1 MAATKAAAAYQNSQ
15 VVHMN
20 VFKLLLR
27 SRCGHLA
34 ARGLAAA
41 TAVAASSLAYAEE
54 AEAPVAVADPNQV
67 IEEVVVIGR
76 YKAAATDI
84 VSERIESDVPMDFLD
99 AEGISRVGDSN
110 VAAALR
116 RVPGVTLVQNQFIYV
131 RGLGERYSS
140 SQLNGAGIPSP
151 DLSRNVLPLDIFPA
165 EIIDALSVQKGWSP
179 EQPAA
184 FGGGNIDIRTK
195 AIPEDRQF
203 SIKLNTGWNTNSS
216 DDGWTY
222 DGGSD
227 DKWGTDDGTRQIP
240 QELVDGI
247 QLYRGNFSAGNIQAL
262 AAQQNINLTAAEA
275 QTLNRE
281 LGTSLNRDIDF
292 KTKSMPADFEGEL
305 TGGYRWFLGDD
316 WELGFLAIGSYN
328 NKWRNRDLTTRSVV
342 QPEQTFTE
350 TERTINQITMS
361 ATLSVGLRFTE
372 DHQVDWLNMF
382 IRNTEDEAN
391 LSEQCSLGQDNRE
404 CEDEVSPT
412 RGRTEKLRFEQRDL
426 DVTQFKGVHTLGDA
440 SLERLPE
447 WLGWLEGVRDSE
459 VTWFYADSKAATD
472 IPNETTVQ
480 FVEGLDSAY
489 GNALTSNILASAN
502 SVQFLFSDLADEV
515 ETWGGQLTVPFTGS
529 SWDLELTGGG
539 SYNRKGRSF
548 QQLSFALAT
557 QPTDGFAAISGL
569 PVSEALSDENV
580 LDPAVGITTITPA
593 GRIGTESY
601 GAGQITDAGFGKF
614 DLLINDTWRFSGGAR
629 WENFRQ
635 VSVPIDY
642 LNFEGQRIPLSA
654 EEIEESTF
662 LSDEWYPM
670 LSATWI
676 QPGFWSDEFQLRFAW
691 SETVARPDLREIS
704 DSAYIDPIT
713 EATVRGNPDL
723 IPSDLS
729 NIDLRAEW
737 FWDSGDN
744 MTISL
749 FYKDITDPIETVQQ
763 EASEDSIVF
772 SYINA
777 TDAEVYGVEFEGLK
791 SLGFLSNGGWSD
803 AFYLAGNLTLSDSE
817 VNIPLSSAAQ
827 PTNESRRLTQH
838 SEWVV
843 NIQLGFDSFDA
854 KHGATLVY
862 NAFGERIFFAG
873 IRGFDDA
880 FEQPF
885 HSLDFVYSWYP
896 TENLSFKVRLQNLL
910 DETTSIE
917 QDGVEIFEQDYGVNF
932 LFDVKYEL

>member
-1 MAATKAAAAYQNSQ
+1 
-15 VVHMN
+15 MN
-20 VFKLLLR
+20 VIKTLLH
-27 SRCGHLA
+27 SRFGHLA
-34 ARGLAAA
+34 VQGLAASTLLA
-41 TAVAASSLAYAEE
+41 TSSLTYAEE
-54 AEAPVAVADPNQV
+54 AEAPVAIADPSQV
-67 IEEVVVIGR
+67 VEEVVVIGR

-140 SQLNGAGIPSP
+140 SQLNGSAVPSP
-151 DLSRNVLPLDIFPA
+151 DLTRNVLPLNIFPA
-165 EIIDALSVQKGWSP
+165 EIIDALSVQKGYSP
-179 EQPAA
+179 ELPAA

-203 SIKLNTGWNTNSS
+203 SVKLNTGWNTEG
-216 DDGWTY
+216 DRDGWTY
-222 DGGSD
+222 SGGSD
-227 DKWGTDDGTRQIP
+227 DKWGTDDGTREIP
-240 QELVDGI
+240 QQLVDGI
-247 QLYRGNFSAGNIQAL
+247 NLYRGNFSAGNIQNL
-262 AAQQNINLTAAEA
+262 AAMQNIDLSSAEA
-275 QTLNRE
+275 QYINRE
-281 LGTSLNRDIDF
+281 LGTSLNRNIDF
-292 KTKSMPADFEGEL
+292 EPKSMPADFEGEV

-328 NKWRNRDLTTRSVV
+328 NKWRNRDLITRSVL
-342 QPEQTFTE
+342 QPEETFTE
-350 TERTINQITMS
+350 TERTINQITMT
-361 ATLSVGLRFTE
+361 AALSVGLRFTE
-372 DHQVDWLNMF
+372 DHEVSWLNMF

-391 LSEQCSLGQDNRE
+391 LSQQCSAGQDNRE
-404 CEDEVSPT
+404 CEDESNPT
-412 RGRTEKLRFEQRDL
+412 RGKTERIRFEQRDL
-426 DVTQFKGVHTLGDA
+426 DITQFQGEHTLGDA
-440 SLERLPE
+440 TLDRLPD
-447 WLGWLEGVRDSE
+447 WLGWMEGLRDSE
-459 VTWFYADSKAATD
+459 VTWFYTDSKATTD
-472 IPNETTVQ
+472 LPNETTVQ
-480 FVEGLDSAY
+480 YVDGLDRPY
-489 GNALTSNILASAN
+489 GNSVTSNILPSAN

-515 ETWGGQLTVPFTGS
+515 ETWGGQLTVPFVGS
-529 SWDLELTGGG
+529 SWDLELSGGG

-557 QPTDGFAAISGL
+557 QPTPGFAAISGL
-569 PVSEALSDENV
+569 PISEALSDENI
-580 LDPAVGITTITPA
+580 LDPAVGITTLTPA

-629 WENFRQ
+629 WENFKQ

-642 LNFEGQRIPLSA
+642 LNFDGQRIPLSP
-654 EEIEESTF
+654 EEIEASTF
-662 LSDEWYPM
+662 NSDEWYPM

-676 QPGFWSDEFQLRFAW
+676 RPGFWSDEFQLRFAW

-713 EATVRGNPDL
+713 EATVRGNPNL
-723 IPSDLS
+723 VPSDLS
-729 NIDLRAEW
+729 NFDLRAEW

-777 TDAEVYGVEFEGLK
+777 TDAEVYGIEFEGLK

-803 AFYLAGNLTLSDSE
+803 AFYLAGNVTLSDSE
-817 VNIPLSSAAQ
+817 VNIPESSAAE
-827 PTNESRRLTQH
+827 PTNFSRRLTQH

-843 NIQLGFDSFDA
+843 NVQLGFDSFDA

-880 FEQPF
+880 YEQPF

-896 TENLSFKVRLQNLL
+896 TDNLSFKLRFQNLL
-910 DETTSIE
+910 DDTTTIE
-917 QDGVEIFEQDYGVNF
+917 QDGVKILDQTVGLSF